1 MKKILSFL
9 TVILPLAAIGQTAPN
24 ATSPDAVINEVTT
37 KLNNYAANHSIEKV
51 YLQFDKPYY
60 AVKDTIYFKAYLT
73 LGAQHKLSALSK
85 VLYTELIGPDNQVV
99 QSLKLPMTAGVAWGD
114 FALDESM
121 KGGNYRIRAYT
132 NWMRNEGSN
141 AFFDQS
147 VTIAADASPG
157 SIATKNQPGQAKGI
171 KGRQTKVDVQ
181 FLPEGGNFVAGN
193 YSKMAFKAVGPD
205 GLGKE
210 IKGTITDNDGA
221 EVTTFASTHL
231 GMGAFNIVPHAGVTY
246 KANITYE
253 DGTTATAELPKA
265 VNAGYTITVNNTN
278 TDTIR
283 IRIAAG
289 SETPQ
294 RPVNLVAQS
303 GGTVYYAAQSGQFT
317 KFFTAVIPKSKFPT
331 GIVQFTVFSQ
341 SGEPLNERLVFIR
354 RQDGLKLD
362 VNTKPAYAFRQKMK
376 IELNAK
382 DKTGKP
388 VNGSF
393 SIAVTDETRVPVSEA
408 GENTIMT
415 SLLLISDL
423 KGNVEQPGYYFT
435 DVSEKTSADLDLLML
450 TQGYRHFTWK
460 EVLGD
465 NGQAAVYQPEKAL
478 TISGLVKRGSKP
490 AAGAKLSLISK
501 SGGFS
506 MIDTVADENGRF
518 AFRNLSFVD
527 STKFVVQ
534 SRVDKGQDNVTLKL
548 DSILSPLVEIKPVAK
563 DANSAGVTAYFMA
576 QQRFFEEQQK
586 AGIGHGQVLKEVTIK
601 GEKINPIPHSKN
613 LNGAGNADQVITSA
627 DIAKFNCARLA
638 DCLTGVLTGVIF
650 GRDGGPL
657 NGRGD
662 RGAMAIVIDGNYSD
676 ASEFDN
682 LNPDDIEG
690 IEVLLGG
697 HYSVMYGSRM
707 SNGGLIITT
716 KRGRRSREYYHYAPG
731 VVTFRP
737 KGFYKAREFYSPQ
750 YDNSKTNKNITD
762 LRSTIFWKPDIITDK
777 NGKASFSFFN
787 ADSKGTY
794 RMVIEGIDTDGNIGR
809 QVVKYNVE

>member
-1 MKKILSFL
+1 MNKILSFL
-9 TVILPLAAIGQTAPN
+9 TLLLPLAVFGQATQN
-24 ATSPDAVINEVTT
+24 ATSPDAVINDVTT
-37 KLNNYAANHSIEKV
+37 KLNNYAASHSIEKV

-73 LGAQHKLSALSK
+73 LGTQHKLSALSG
-85 VLYTELIGPDNQVV
+85 VLYADLIDPNNQIL
-99 QSLKLPMTAGVAWGD
+99 QSLKLSVIAGVAWGD
-114 FALDESM
+114 FALDESI
-121 KGGNYRIRAYT
+121 KGGSYRIRAYT
-132 NWMRNEGSN
+132 NWMRNEGN
-141 AFFDQS
+141 IAFFDQAIT
-147 VTIAADASPG
+147 VASSTAPG
-157 SIATKNQPGQAKGI
+157 TAATKSKGSRSSGVKNGQA
-171 KGRQTKVDVQ
+171 KVDVQ

-193 YSKMAFKAVGPD
+193 YSKMAFKAIGPD
-205 GLGKE
+205 GLGRE

-221 EVTTFASTHL
+221 EVTTFASAHL
-231 GMGAFNIVPHAGVTY
+231 GMGAFNIVPHAGVIY

-253 DGTTATAELPKA
+253 DGTTGTVELPKA
-265 VNAGYTITVNNTN
+265 VGTGYTINVNDTKP
-278 TDTIR
+278 DTIR
-283 IRIAAG
+283 IRISAG

-294 RPVNLVAQS
+294 GPVNLVAQS
-303 GGTVYYAAQSGQFT
+303 GGSVYYAAQSGSFT

-341 SGEPLNERLVFIR
+341 SGEPLNERLVFI
-354 RQDGLKLD
+354 QNNDGLKLD
-362 VNTKPAYAFRQKMK
+362 VNTKPVYTFRQKMK
-376 IELNAK
+376 VELNAK
-382 DKTGKP
+382 DKNGKP

-393 SIAVTDETRVPVSEA
+393 SVAVTDESKAPVAEA

-415 SLLLISDL
+415 NLLLTSDL
-423 KGNVEQPGYYFT
+423 KGAVEQPNYYFT
-435 DVSEKTSADLDLLML
+435 NVNEKTNADLDLLML

-460 EVLGD
+460 QVLGD
-465 NGQAAVYQPEKAL
+465 NGQAAAYQPEKSL
-478 TISGLVKRGSKP
+478 VISGTVKRGSKP

-534 SRVDKGQDNVTLKL
+534 SKVDKGQDNVTLKL
-548 DSILSPLVEIKPVAK
+548 DSTMSPQVEIKSKVEQPNSSDVA
-563 DANSAGVTAYFMA
+563 AYA
-576 QQRFFEEQQK
+576 ASQQRFFEEQQK

-601 GEKINPIPHSKN
+601 GQKINPIPHSKN
-613 LNGAGNADQVITSA
+613 LNGAGNADQVVTSA
-627 DIAKFNCARLA
+627 DLAKFNCVRLA
-638 DCLTGVLTGVIF
+638 DCLTGVLTGVYF
-650 GRDGGPL
+650 ANGAPL
-657 NGRGD
+657 NNRGS
-662 RGAMAIVIDGNYSD
+662 RSAMAIVIDGNYSD
-676 ASEFDN
+676 ADDFDN

-716 KRGRRSREYYHYAPG
+716 KMGRRSKEYYRYAPG

-737 KGFYKAREFYSPQ
+737 KGLYKAREFYSPQ

-762 LRSTIFWKPDIITDK
+762 LRSTIFWKPDIITNK

-787 ADSKGTY
+787 ADSKGSY

-809 QVVKYNVE
+809 QVVRYNVE